1 MGSKKAKRAQRVYR
15 AMHTIK
21 NKLLEKRLELHA
33 YIRESFP
40 HSLNIYK
47 RLKKQTIFFTHLF
60 LWSMFYV
67 YFLGENKSKTKKEKK
82 RKVNV
87 KINVKRVKK
96 KKKRRIYLY
105 VRLNLVTLVMAEG
118 KEKNV

>member
-82 RKVNV
+82 RKE
-87 KINVKRVKK
+87 KK
-96 KKKRRIYLY
+96 SKCENKCEKSKKKR
-105 VRLNLVTLVMAEG
+105 
-118 KEKNV
+118 KNEEYICTYA